1 MQLNYLSID
10 QLDKADAPPIPEA
23 YVYLLALQCLV
34 SLCEGFATFAGPLY
48 TTLVVQKLR
57 MPGDAAIRAPPAL
70 DITTLSPNE
79 CSTAHLFIV
88 RDIIESGWPA
98 LLAALSFI
106 VATNLSDELFADV
119 LSSYQAMANVS
130 GMLGLVIPR
139 DAFLN
144 NLAKYA
150 VPTRVVSSL
159 ETYVEPQTPRSATIQ
174 LTDSVGLTSPMQAPG
189 LSERNVAC
197 LKVFISTAL
206 FLAGSLGE
214 SWFGVIEVLQNA
226 NYVLTYRSGHQ
237 STPSKKGTF
246 HPISSGG
253 GNSAARSSSNVSD
266 TPPVSRHPLLAD
278 LDPESMLGGIQRLF
292 DASKN
297 LEDSAFKDFVNALC
311 RLSGEMVGM
320 QTASLSGFESEESLE
335 EKALL
340 SSITKGEA
348 INRRRVSGIHMP
360 RTLVSKLFALCEL
373 LVQVPTSPPQF
384 AENGRFWDLKIRCN
398 IHAQHPQTHI

>member
-1 MQLNYLSID
+1 MQLNFLSID

-34 SLCEGFATFAGPLY
+34 SLCEGFAAFAGPLY
-48 TTLVVQKLR
+48 TTLVVQKPR

-70 DITTLSPNE
+70 DIATLSPDE
-79 CSTAHLFIV
+79 YSTIHLLIV
-88 RDIIESGWPA
+88 RDIIDSGWPA

-119 LSSYQAMANVS
+119 LGSYQAMTNVS

-144 NLAKYA
+144 SLAKYA

-174 LTDSVGLTSPMQAPG
+174 LTDSVGLTSPIQAPG

-197 LKVFISTAL
+197 LKVFVSTAL

-214 SWFGVIEVLQNA
+214 SWFGVLEVLQNA

-237 STPSKKGTF
+237 STPSKKGIL
-246 HPISSGG
+246 HPIPSGG
-253 GNSAARSSSNVSD
+253 GNSVARSSSNVSGI
-266 TPPVSRHPLLAD
+266 PPVSRHPLLAD
-278 LDPESMLGGIQRLF
+278 LDPDSMLGGIQRLF

-335 EKALL
+335 EKAQL
-340 SSITKGEA
+340 SPITKGEA
-348 INRRRVSGIHMP
+348 INRRRVSGIHIP
-360 RTLVSKLFALCEL
+360 RTLVSRLFVSREL
-373 LVQVPTSPPQF
+373 F
-384 AENGRFWDLKIRCN
+384 
-398 IHAQHPQTHI
+398 